1 MSWPAGLRP
10 WTSTRQFLFRRFPA
24 LHLAVPA
31 ENLQVPLI
39 GGYHETIRRLVSC
52 RRKQL
57 RHLLRA
63 MSICHPHHDRPPHI
77 AATPQADPLRTMGHP
92 LIRHRRPRQPEPGV
106 PLRWPRWP
114 IPAPMRAGLAGGILP
129 GRSSVDGGIPEFR
142 EITRSNRAS
151 RLRNSAFSRS
161 SSHHGDPAHP
171 ARQEHQKQTTQQTT
185 THRATTCAPI
195 PVRSSAAHP
204 SASLAT
210 PRKRR
215 DCLPRRVPV
224 VRGPRAEGLVLSFV
238 TTCSSHRS
246 IVDKYCCP

>member
-161 SSHHGDPAHP
+161 SS
-171 ARQEHQKQTTQQTT
+171 
-185 THRATTCAPI
+185 
-195 PVRSSAAHP
+195 
-204 SASLAT
+204 
-210 PRKRR
+210 
-215 DCLPRRVPV
+215 PRRSCPPGTSGTPETNHPTDHHAPGHD
-224 VRGPRAEGLVLSFV
+224 VRTHTGQVLSSPPKRL
-238 TTCSSHRS
+238 TRYTA
-246 IVDKYCCP
+246 